1 MICAARWQLAQRC
14 CYKGRA
20 QEVGSPSR
28 MRWVALGVLSLDICI
43 SYVPQYTF
51 VPILRQSMSALRVD
65 EPAMNIL
72 CILYALVY
80 VPGAFVTGPLVSLLG
95 CRWTFVV
102 ATGLVAAGCGVRC
115 AAWST
120 EVPQS
125 LTDGSDW
132 PPNWGPAWFGNT
144 AFVLLLAGQGLC
156 ALGQPLLVNCTS
168 EMGSDWFMPSERP
181 AAAMISNLMNFVGG
195 SLSFV
200 LPPLF
205 VDDNPTDYTVMH
217 GQIASLLSFQFH
229 SAMLALVLTL
239 VLYQPRPSAKVGDRQ
254 SMSFVAEV
262 RSIVK
267 SKDFWIVN
275 FQFNIFIALCHAFDA
290 VEGSLLE
297 NYGFNASLTSWTAI
311 SCGVTSILSTI
322 VEARCITSARF
333 YKVALVISNLF
344 MATSLLA
351 GYACLHYQMSPNVF
365 VFAVGIMGLATPG
378 WGCSAELGA
387 EVCFPARE
395 ATVNGLLEAFS
406 NTAGVVAIVWAQEG
420 IDAHLGAAVLAV
432 MAGAA
437 FLGASVLYFLTG
449 RLRRSEAEDSP
460 KTSEAEDQE
469 SKLPKQEADRLVRKG
484 RVMFLL
490 WAILLNFVS
499 VLLTATTAQFIL
511 PALLTEPL
519 PMPAPKKEKD
529 AKGRAKLKNG
539 LKEPR
544 TWALICEKRTSLNA
558 KQVISTFA
566 NTSFAIFPCLR
577 DKPDLLA
584 AMNGLLPKSAQDVY
598 ARSAAAR
605 PELARAAS
613 HMKLWRLMVSRNIP
627 SASVLED
634 TELPCPRFRF
644 RRNELLG
651 KLPLKTDFVA
661 FNPRQEVGALD
672 TKMTSAMRKRD
683 APEKFNATVFRLKP
697 GRGIPEALN
706 NYYVTLRWAKK
717 MLRLG
722 YGFDASHGS
731 FSEHIFAGLYRSPQA
746 RGFRGYALKPAALAK
761 EGEGQPPSC

>member
-1 MICAARWQLAQRC
+1 MKL
-14 CYKGRA
+14 
-20 QEVGSPSR
+20 
-28 MRWVALGVLSLDICI
+28 
-43 SYVPQYTF
+43 
-51 VPILRQSMSALRVD
+51 
-65 EPAMNIL
+65 
-72 CILYALVY
+72 
-80 VPGAFVTGPLVSLLG
+80 
-95 CRWTFVV
+95 
-102 ATGLVAAGCGVRC
+102 
-115 AAWST
+115 
-120 EVPQS
+120 
-125 LTDGSDW
+125 
-132 PPNWGPAWFGNT
+132 
-144 AFVLLLAGQGLC
+144 LLLAGQGLC

-262 RSIVK
+262 RSIFK

-344 MATSLLA
+344 MAASLLA

-460 KTSEAEDQE
+460 KTSEAGAEDQE

-558 KQVISTFA
+558 KQVISA
-566 NTSFAIFPCLR
+566 DARSGEVDLIAFPASR
-577 DKPDLLA
+577 TP
-584 AMNGLLPKSAQDVY
+584 NG
-598 ARSAAAR
+598 SAAAR

-697 GRGIPEALN
+697 GRGRGPHGWIPEALN